1 MPKKIFVNHTNHPST
16 YWSEPQLTAARA
28 YGDIMDVPFPNIP
41 PDYSPQEVR
50 RLAQKYFAVICDL
63 KPAAVLCQG
72 DFSYTFAMVNM
83 LKEAG
88 IVTLA
93 ATSQRIVTEA
103 KTPGGSTQKV
113 SLFEFVRFREY

>member
-1 MPKKIFVNHTNHPST
+1 MPNKIFVNHTNHPSID
-16 YWSEPQLTAARA
+16 WSEPQLAAARS
-28 YGDIMDVPFPNIP
+28 YGDIVDLPFPNVS
-41 PDYSPQEVR
+41 PDYSTAEVTS
-50 RLAQKYFAVICDL
+50 LAQKFFVDICDL

-72 DFSYTFAMVNM
+72 DFSYTFAMVNL
-83 LKEAG
+83 LKAAG